1 MTPTIMAFI
10 MLASIIACIFYKK
23 IPMQFVLAIVP
34 IVCAMI
40 LGFNIT
46 EVSDMVINSINNTM
60 RSVGYMLLFGLMYFT
75 LLSETGM
82 FEIVV
87 KNIMKLT
94 KGKINV
100 YIVMILTTVVAAIG
114 MLTASPVSAYLIVFP
129 VMLSLYNKTKFDKK
143 AAMIIAQTSI
153 AAMSFLPWST
163 GIATSAVF
171 AEVDPLELSKQ
182 VVPITLCFIPVI
194 VGQWIFFAIRHKKQ
208 MSLLPIQESSKEEVA
223 VEEGVSNNPNLR
235 PHLFWVNFIIF
246 ILAVFAL
253 AYFKLPAYLVFIVT
267 SFLTTMINY
276 PNPRQH
282 RPLWE
287 KSGKT
292 YYNTLVML
300 VGISVFVGVFNG
312 TGMIDAISNVIV
324 SIFPEFLAR
333 YMHIILLALCV
344 VIIRFIPY
352 QLYNSFYPLLIS
364 VGASFGLTGI
374 VIIAPFVTNLAFGT
388 GSSPMTP
395 TTHVGISLLGIDM
408 DEFCNLSVKVQ
419 TVSNIAVIIIG
430 LLLGVI
436 K

>member
-1 MTPTIMAFI
+1 MTPTIMSFI
-10 MLASIIACIFYKK
+10 MLSIIIACVFYKK
-23 IPMQFVLAIVP
+23 VPMQFVLAIVP
-34 IVCAMI
+34 IICALI

-46 EVSDMVINSINNTM
+46 QISDMVLNSINNTM

-82 FEIVV
+82 FEIIV

-94 KGKINV
+94 KGKMNV
-100 YIVMILTTVVAAIG
+100 YIVMGLTTLVAAIG

-129 VMLSLYNKTKFDKK
+129 VMMSLYNKTNFDKK
-143 AAMIIAQTSI
+143 AAMIVAQTSI
-153 AAMSFLPWST
+153 AAMSFLPWSM

-194 VGQWIFFAIRHKKQ
+194 IGQWIFFGLRHKKQ
-208 MSLLPIQESSKEEVA
+208 LAMLSVDEVCDKEVV
-223 VEEGVSNNPNLR
+223 VEKDKNTNAR
-235 PHLFWVNFIIF
+235 PKLFWINFV
-246 ILAVFAL
+246 VFLIVVLCL
-253 AYFKLPAYLVFIVT
+253 AYFKIPSYLVFI
-267 SFLTTMINY
+267 FAAFITTMINY
-276 PNPRQH
+276 PHPKQH
-282 RPLWE
+282 RALWE
-287 KSGKT
+287 KSGAT
-292 YYNTLVML
+292 YYNTLIML
-300 VGISVFVGVFNG
+300 IGISVFVGIFNG
-312 TGMIDAISNVIV
+312 TGMIKEISSVIV
-324 SIFPEFLAR
+324 SIFPAFLSR
-333 YMHIILLALCV
+333 YIHLILLVLCV

-364 VGASFGLTGI
+364 VGASFGLSGI
-374 VIIAPFVTNLAFGT
+374 VVIAPFVTNLAFAT

-395 TTHVGISLLGIDM
+395 TTHVGVSLLGLDM
-408 DEFCNLSVKVQ
+408 DEYCSLSVKVQ